1 MNVTSEILD
10 MFIKIPYHTQEF
22 PGWWNRLSPQ
32 STTLVRIFF
41 SNRYNIG
48 AIHMDSKKSIN
59 LFEMKKIDS
68 LIIYSTFYYQLVNN
82 KSSLRL

>member
-1 MNVTSEILD
+1 
-10 MFIKIPYHTQEF
+10 
-22 PGWWNRLSPQ
+22 
-32 STTLVRIFF
+32 
-41 SNRYNIG
+41 
-48 AIHMDSKKSIN
+48 MDSKKSIN